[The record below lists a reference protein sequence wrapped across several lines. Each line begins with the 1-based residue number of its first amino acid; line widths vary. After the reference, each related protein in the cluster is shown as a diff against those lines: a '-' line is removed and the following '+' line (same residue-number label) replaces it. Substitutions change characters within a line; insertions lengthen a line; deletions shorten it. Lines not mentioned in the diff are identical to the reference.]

1 MGYTNLHKELSDW
14 LISFEEKR
22 ADFYLDS
29 MDIPTVGIGFALI
42 VNNGSKWVIRPEGI
56 LKQYLNLNDQ
66 QIKFLVALAE
76 RKSEGKIV
84 PHEILKIVLKSYVHL
99 SEQQI
104 KDVLQ
109 YSLEEAQ
116 EKVIIKIGSQK
127 WESLNLGQQMA
138 LTACA
143 FRKGHINH
151 IAEPVKS
158 GDFQKVADIL
168 IKDTSNE
175 TAELKVRGEFEAEL
189 FLHGGFDKSAHFVR
203 PELPTLD
210 KITEKHK
217 MTEKQ
222 LQELNPEITD
232 TSKNY
237 PGQKIKLSTESD
249 NNMLVGHE
257 KKPAEASTD
266 ECNNLEGL
274 VTAMLET
281 VKRFQSRSQ
290 NIKADDIVKSALKS
304 KFYEINYNTLITCN
318 GLLSKMH
325 WLAFID
331 NNWLKLIDSENS
343 F

>member
-127 WESLNLGQQMA
+127 WESLNLG
-138 LTACA
+138 
-143 FRKGHINH
+143 I
-151 IAEPVKS
+151 
-158 GDFQKVADIL
+158 
-168 IKDTSNE
+168 
-175 TAELKVRGEFEAEL
+175 
-189 FLHGGFDKSAHFVR
+189 
-203 PELPTLD
+203 
-210 KITEKHK
+210 
-217 MTEKQ
+217 
-222 LQELNPEITD
+222 
-232 TSKNY
+232 
-237 PGQKIKLSTESD
+237 
-249 NNMLVGHE
+249 
-257 KKPAEASTD
+257 
-266 ECNNLEGL
+266 
-274 VTAMLET
+274 
-281 VKRFQSRSQ
+281 
-290 NIKADDIVKSALKS
+290 
-304 KFYEINYNTLITCN
+304 
-318 GLLSKMH
+318 
-325 WLAFID
+325 
-331 NNWLKLIDSENS
+331 
-343 F
+343 